1 LATLFFSYAH
11 ADEAYR
17 DRLEMSLAM
26 LRREGLIDAWHDRRI
41 VAGAHIDRVISEHL
55 ERSDIVLLL
64 VSPDFL
70 ASEYCYDVEMT
81 RALERQRAGDCIVI
95 PVIVRPCDWH
105 GAPFG
110 RLNALPTDGK
120 PITKW
125 SDLDEAFLDVTKGIR
140 RALGSG
146 RPEAPKPPSPTAQAS
161 RTTDVRSANLR
172 VRRVFTQQ
180 DREDFLRG
188 TFEYI
193 ERYFENSLAELE
205 RRHPDIQG
213 RFRVIDANRFTSVA
227 YRAGRPLSRCTVW
240 FGGPSGLGRT
250 IGYVANDSGD
260 TNSFNEALSANVDEQ
275 SLFLEPMGM
284 SSIVGG
290 SRRGSKLTMEGG
302 AELLWSLFMEPLQ
315 RP

>member
-1 LATLFFSYAH
+1 MATLFFSYAH

-26 LRREGLIDAWHDRRI
+26 LRREGLIEGWHDRRI
-41 VAGAHIDRVISEHL
+41 VPGAHIDRVISEHL
-55 ERSDIVLLL
+55 ERADIVLLF
-64 VSPDFL
+64 VSPHFL
-70 ASEYCYDVEMT
+70 ASEYCYEVEMT
-81 RALERQRAGDCIVI
+81 RALERQEAGECIVI

-146 RPEAPKPPSPTAQAS
+146 RPRGSRPPSSTAQAA
-161 RTTDVRSANLR
+161 RAPEIRSANLR
-172 VRRVFTQQ
+172 VSRVFSEQ

-188 TFEYI
+188 AFEYI
-193 ERYFENSLAELE
+193 ERYFENSLAELA
-205 RRHPDIQG
+205 RRHADMEG
-213 RFRVIDANRFTSVA
+213 RFRRIDANRFTSVA

-240 FGGPSGLGRT
+240 FGGPGGLGRT
-250 IGYVANDSGD
+250 IGYLANDSGD
-260 TNSFNEALSANVDEQ
+260 TSSFNEALSANADEQ

-290 SRRGSKLTMEGG
+290 PRRGSKLTMEGG